1 MKRTIIIIS
10 ILIVSALI
18 AFLWVYID
26 DHITRSNHPLPE
38 EYTAVIDKYSEE
50 YAVPKELVFAVIKTE
65 SDFKSD
71 VVSNAGAVGL
81 MQVTPDTFLWLSK
94 KTEDKYD
101 DVNLLY
107 NPEINIKYGVYYLS
121 WLYSRYGSWETALA
135 AYNAGHGK
143 VDSWLENPEYSK
155 NGVLTNIPY
164 KETRE
169 YVKKVMNAKDTY
181 KKLYFEN

>member
-1 MKRTIIIIS
+1 MKRTLIIIS

-18 AFLWVYID
+18 AFLWVYVD
-26 DHITRSNHPLPE
+26 DFIKKQNYPNPE
-38 EYTAVIDKYSEE
+38 EYQNPVQKYSEE
-50 YAVPKELVFAVIKTE
+50 YAVPKELILAVIKTE

-71 VVSNAGAVGL
+71 AVSGAGAIGL

-94 KTEDKYD
+94 KTEDRYED
-101 DVNLLY
+101 TNLLY
-107 NPEINIKYGVYYLS
+107 NPDINIKYGVYYLS

-143 VDSWLENPEYSK
+143 VDDWLDNPDYSK
-155 NGVLTNIPY
+155 GGALTSIPY

-169 YVKKVMNAKDTY
+169 YVEKVMNAKDIY
-181 KKLYFEN
+181 RKLYFEN